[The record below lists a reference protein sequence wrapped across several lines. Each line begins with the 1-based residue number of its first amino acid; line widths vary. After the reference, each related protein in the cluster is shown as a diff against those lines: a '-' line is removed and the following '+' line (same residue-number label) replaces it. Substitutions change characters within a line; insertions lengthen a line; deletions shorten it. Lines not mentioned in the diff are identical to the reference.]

1 MATAKDPVKVVKI
14 EDVVAA
20 INDVQSLGKNWWK
33 SKTLWGAVVTVIAS
47 VPVILGYLSMEQAIG
62 LEGALLA
69 ALIAFLRLGNDT
81 PLQ

>member
-1 MATAKDPVKVVKI
+1 MASTPVKVVKV

-20 INDVQSLGKNWWK
+20 IEDVKSLGKDWWK

-47 VPVILGYLSMEQAIG
+47 VPVVMGYLTLEQSVG
-62 LEGALLA
+62 LEGSLLA